1 MDEKKIPTVEEL
13 LADIRSLTKE
23 QKEEVRRFIN
33 ELIEKR
39 Q

>member
-1 MDEKKIPTVEEL
+1 MEKKKIPTVEEL

-23 QKEEVRRFIN
+23 QKEAVRRFIKK
-33 ELIEKR
+33 LIEKR